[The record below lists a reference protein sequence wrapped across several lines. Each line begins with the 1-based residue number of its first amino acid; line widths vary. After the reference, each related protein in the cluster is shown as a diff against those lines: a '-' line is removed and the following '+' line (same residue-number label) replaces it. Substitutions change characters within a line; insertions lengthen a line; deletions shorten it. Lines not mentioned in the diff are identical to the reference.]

1 MHYNLLHHPFDEDT
15 KHAIN
20 ANSLTGNGNIAKSKT
35 PPLIKDLTAK
45 QELEQE
51 TTIPNFL
58 KCMATTAAGP
68 LPSDDNATI
77 QHLKQPP
84 QIISSTTLDKLR
96 EEARNSNT
104 TKTLISMPHLNQA
117 ALLAGTDSTPNLRNQ
132 HNNSNNNL
140 TAPDGN
146 IPDP

>member
-1 MHYNLLHHPFDEDT
+1 VHYNLLHHPFDEDT

-20 ANSLTGNGNIAKSKT
+20 ANSLTGNGNIVKSKT
-35 PPLIKDLTAK
+35 PPLIKDLTAE

-58 KCMATTAAGP
+58 KCMATAAAGP

-84 QIISSTTLDKLR
+84 QIIPSTTLDKLR
-96 EEARNSNT
+96 EGPATQTRQKQYFQCPT
-104 TKTLISMPHLNQA
+104 
-117 ALLAGTDSTPNLRNQ
+117 
-132 HNNSNNNL
+132 
-140 TAPDGN
+140 
-146 IPDP
+146 